1 MGVAESGAH
10 RDDPAA
16 LGQLVVNRV
25 HYTYSVQD
33 LYTFREDYRY
43 VYSEVGSLRKLP
55 LLWRER
61 EIQANMVTL
70 DAANRNLV
78 YLPSAEVI
86 TITQGYLRNLWSWF
100 VNSLPPAQ
108 QASLTPLLSD
118 ILLVTRF
125 DPTGTEIET
134 AENALGQLEGISPP
148 PSRVREL
155 TEFARLLQGYYIPFV
170 QIENAGSSEYLF
182 VRHGVDVFLPY
193 RKERATERRR
203 TAVSDYSLYEILK
216 FLFTGMIHF
225 DVPIPIIAFHLPPWS
240 STEALHMK
248 VNLPAGLEVRGK
260 PRGLPASLFTETK
273 ILELAS
279 RDETSIYLYVSKRDG
294 NELLSRRVRA
304 SIELEEFAKFFHDQL
319 EQFRKEEEKPLLTV
333 LRAVVGGLLEIRR
346 KIRKLREAVRPE
358 IRVRAKMGVGMGSL
372 LLLLWSVVGVAYRYD
387 IPSGLGLS
395 DYLAILGIL
404 FVIVLSIAVYSI
416 EKPYLRLPIF
426 SHVLAASLCLL
437 NLPILRAIVS
447 LLRG

>member
-1 MGVAESGAH
+1 MRAGGRIAQARSLACHISTPLFLYRSESLGVAESRANGNEL
-10 RDDPAA
+10 AA
-16 LGQLVVNRV
+16 LRQLAVNRV

-33 LYTFREDYRY
+33 LFTFREDYRY
-43 VYSEVGSLRKLP
+43 VYSDVGLLRKLP

-70 DAANRNLV
+70 DAGNRNLV

-86 TITQGYLRNLWSWF
+86 TIPQNSLRNLWSSF
-100 VNSLPPAQ
+100 VSSLPSAQ
-108 QASLTPLLSD
+108 QATLQPLLSD

-125 DPTGTEIET
+125 EPTKTDIKT
-134 AENALGQLEGISPP
+134 VENALRQLDGISPP
-148 PSRVREL
+148 PAGAREL
-155 TEFARLLQGYYIPFV
+155 TEFVRLLQGYYIPFV
-170 QIENAGSSEYLF
+170 QIENPESSGYLF

-193 RKERATERRR
+193 HTERETERRHI
-203 TAVSDYSLYEILK
+203 AVSDYTLYEILK

-225 DVPIPIIAFHLPPWS
+225 DVPVPIIAFHLPPWA

-248 VNLPAGLEVRGK
+248 VNLPAGLEVRGG

-273 ILELAS
+273 ILQLAS

-304 SIELEEFAKFFHDQL
+304 SVELEEFAKSFRNQL
-319 EQFRKEEEKPLLTV
+319 GQFRKEKGKPLLTV
-333 LRAVVGGLLEIRR
+333 LRAMVGGLLEIRR
-346 KIRKLREAVRPE
+346 KIRNLREAVRPE

-387 IPSGLGLS
+387 IPNGLGLS

-404 FVIVLSIAVYSI
+404 
-416 EKPYLRLPIF
+416 
-426 SHVLAASLCLL
+426 
-437 NLPILRAIVS
+437 
-447 LLRG
+447 